1 MEIKPVCAKERAI
14 EIHAVSVR
22 DSKDTSHREES
33 QTTRQINRQND
44 EKTQKMKRNCRVI
57 GKKRTVTPMTE

>member
-44 EKTQKMKRNCRVI
+44 TTRKREY
-57 GKKRTVTPMTE
+57 KRKRRIYSFLLF